1 MQLAD
6 HASTT
11 SALDA
16 TFAALSDPTRRA
28 MLVRLSHG
36 PATVNELAAP
46 FAMSLPTIS
55 RHLKVLE
62 SAGLVSKGR
71 DAQFRPCRLE
81 PAPLAAADAWI
92 GQYRAFFGERLDRL
106 DAQLK
111 SMMAAK
117 SAAGEE
123 QT

>member
-1 MQLAD
+1 MNRI
-6 HASTT
+6 
-11 SALDA
+11 DA

-62 SAGLVSKGR
+62 TAGLVRSRALRRGDR
-71 DAQFRPCRLE
+71 QRVWEVDPRGFAEARRYLERIGAQWDDALLRL
-81 PAPLAAADAWI
+81 
-92 GQYRAFFGERLDRL
+92 RSFV
-106 DAQLK
+106 
-111 SMMAAK
+111 
-117 SAAGEE
+117 EE
-123 QT
+123 